1 MLDYSRHYL
10 DVDYTKHLL
19 NGMALHKLNVLHMHL
34 SDDDG
39 WRIEIRKY
47 PKLTEIGAWRGTQ
60 CPLPNTRPGET
71 FARYGGFFTQDQ
83 IREIVA
89 YAARLHINIMP
100 EIDLPGHSLALCT
113 AYPEVRP
120 VTTNVAPSGRGR
132 GGNNVISPA
141 KESNYAMIDDILGEL
156 AALFPFDYV
165 HIGGDEVNYNSWKDC
180 PEIQDLMQREKLAA
194 LRDAQVYFTKRLED
208 ILARH
213 HKLMIGWN
221 EILNDKLRRSTAI
234 LSWTGTAPGYQAARQ
249 GFPVVMAP
257 GPHCYFD
264 MGYAQGYDEPPSLSW
279 AGQIDLERCYAFD
292 PLAEK
297 GLTAEQS
304 QKFLGVQACL
314 WSEARDSLES
324 QERLARLENRRRNRR
339 LQDIPPP
346 LRLGRDGLDAPG
358 FAQHCRLARAPRPAP
373 LAAEAGGHRLPR
385 ADAGRRGGR
394 RHDPYSAS
402 L

>member
-1 MLDYSRHYL
+1 M
-10 DVDYTKHLL
+10 
-19 NGMALHKLNVLHMHL
+19 
-34 SDDDG
+34 
-39 WRIEIRKY
+39 
-47 PKLTEIGAWRGTQ
+47 
-60 CPLPNTRPGET
+60 
-71 FARYGGFFTQDQ
+71 
-83 IREIVA
+83 
-89 YAARLHINIMP
+89 
-100 EIDLPGHSLALCT
+100 
-113 AYPEVRP
+113 
-120 VTTNVAPSGRGR
+120 TTNVAPSGRGR

-180 PEIQDLMQREKLAA
+180 PEIQDLMRREKLAA

-221 EILNDKLRRSTAI
+221 KILNDKFRRSTAI

-314 WSEARDSLES
+314 WSELVTPWKAKNGWLDLKTAGETADYKTFPRLCALAEMGWTPQASRNIADLR
-324 QERLARLENRRRNRR
+324 ERLGPHL
-339 LQDIPPP
+339 
-346 LRLGRDGLDAPG
+346 LRLKQAGIVFRVPMPDAV
-358 FAQHCRLARAPRPAP
+358 
-373 LAAEAGGHRLPR
+373 
-385 ADAGRRGGR
+385 ADAGTIHILPPFDGAEVRYTIDGSDPLDSPTRARWEGKPVPGKATAFRAGPSSQDCRGRCASALGLKPPAAR
-394 RHDPYSAS
+394 CRNRDPE
-402 L
+402 